1 MTNILYAGYGEIGVL
16 GLSKIFSSK
25 LYETSSVFII
35 KDEFEK
41 DFLMRAYCQKYNLNL
56 VSANSIE
63 KLKLKKFDICISVH
77 WRKKI
82 TDKILE
88 NCLKGGFN
96 LHPSL
101 LPKYAGCSSLAWA
114 IINNEEFAGFTWHVL
129 SDNFDK
135 GEIILQ
141 ESIRISPSDTAFSLW
156 NKVNLKAIDKIQ
168 EVINM
173 FMYNKNSFVKQ
184 DLSKRTYFPRG
195 FPSFEE
201 ALKFNTN
208 LDKETYERASFF
220 PGK

>member
-25 LYETSSVFII
+25 QFEPSNIFII
-35 KDEFEK
+35 KDEFDK
-41 DFLMRAYCQKYNLNL
+41 DFLMSSYCKKYNLNL
-56 VSANSIE
+56 ISENSIE
-63 KLKLKKFDICISVH
+63 KLKLKNFDICISVH

-82 TDKILE
+82 TDKILA
-88 NCLKGGFN
+88 NCSRGGFN

-141 ESIRISPSDTAFSLW
+141 ESIKISSLDTAFSLW
-156 NKVNLKAIDKIQ
+156 NKVNLNAIDKIQ
-168 EVINM
+168 DVINI
-173 FMYNKNSFVKQ
+173 FMSNKSSFIKQ

-195 FPSFEE
+195 FPTFEE
-201 ALKFNTN
+201 ALKVNTY